1 MLLHTTSYLSIEDL
15 QNRMKVSTRTV
26 YAEIKRMN
34 SWLETHQLS
43 GVQRKGQLGYYL
55 NPLEKEIIIQKAD
68 TILVGHDYE
77 PCKKERRAILLLS
90 IACSEHCLRI
100 DDFMKMTKVSRNTLL
115 EDMKQLKE
123 ALSKQEI
130 TLRYQATSGYVI
142 SGDERAIRLA
152 LKPYIHFIHD
162 FWYAGQFVTG
172 KIHTL

>member
-15 QNRMKVSTRTV
+15 QNRMNVSTRTV

-55 NPLEKEIIIQKAD
+55 NPHEKEIIIQKAD

-77 PCKKERRAILLLS
+77 PCVKERRAILLLT

-130 TLRYQATSGYVI
+130 TLRYQAASGYVI

-152 LKPYIHFIHD
+152 LKPYIHFIRTMIKNEKR
-162 FWYAGQFVTG
+162 FRRFG
-172 KIHTL
+172 

>member
-15 QNRMKVSTRTV
+15 QNRMNVSTRTV

-43 GVQRKGQLGYYL
+43 GVQRKGQRGYYL
-55 NPLEKEIIIQKAD
+55 NPHEKEIIFQKAD

-77 PCKKERRAILLLS
+77 PCVKERRAILLLS

-115 EDMKQLKE
+115 EDMKQLKKRFQ
-123 ALSKQEI
+123 S
-130 TLRYQATSGYVI
+130 RRSH
-142 SGDERAIRLA
+142 SAIRQQAAMSFQETKGPFDWHSNLI
-152 LKPYIHFIHD
+152 YISF
-162 FWYAGQFVTG
+162 AP
-172 KIHTL
+172 